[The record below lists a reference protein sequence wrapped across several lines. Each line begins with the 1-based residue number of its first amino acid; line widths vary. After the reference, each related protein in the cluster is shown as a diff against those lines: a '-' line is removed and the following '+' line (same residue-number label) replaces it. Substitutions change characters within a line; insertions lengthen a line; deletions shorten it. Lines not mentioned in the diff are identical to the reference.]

1 METTAHQLQFVLFA
15 CKLLVYLLTFN
26 REELGWHS
34 LLEVDFLVG
43 EREEKRDD
51 TNITTL
57 FLVLI
62 KHLMSLQ
69 AYTNWVFISFLIV
82 ISERTPLHK
91 LCWKFS
97 FSWVVLSLELFG
109 EHWNEDRCLIYW
121 EKQYKKVVYLKM
133 DEQ

>member
-1 METTAHQLQFVLFA
+1 METTAHQLQFVLFVF
-15 CKLLVYLLTFN
+15 KLLVYLLTFN

-34 LLEVDFLVG
+34 LLEADFLVG
-43 EREEKRDD
+43 EWEEKRED
-51 TNITTL
+51 TNNTTL

-62 KHLMSLQ
+62 KHLTSLQ
-69 AYTNWVFISFLIV
+69 AYTNWVFINFLIV

-91 LCWKFS
+91 LYWKFS
-97 FSWVVLSLELFG
+97 FSWVVLSLEIFG
-109 EHWNEDRCLIYW
+109 ERWNEDRCLTYW